1 MFAPQLVVTV
11 LQPTWT
17 SQGTLLDMGGLDFGS
32 VKREQRKEFFYMHLY
47 YAKAD
52 IESLRQALSGA
63 PEDPTM
69 NYYARACIFG
79 HERVVPA
86 LSDHF
91 RPIQPEEIEEAI
103 DIYQKYANSFS
114 REHVLKRPVTYTI
127 TPADPAFDFSNI
139 DRWYERD
146 AGERVGTYVL
156 HRLKVRS

>member
-1 MFAPQLVVTV
+1 
-11 LQPTWT
+11 
-17 SQGTLLDMGGLDFGS
+17 
-32 VKREQRKEFFYMHLY
+32 MHLY

-52 IESLRQALSGA
+52 IESLRKALQGA

-91 RPIQPEEIEEAI
+91 RPIQPQEIEQAI
-103 DIYQKYANSFS
+103 AIYQTYANSFS
-114 REHVLKRPVTYTI
+114 REQVLKRPVTYTI
-127 TPADPAFDFSNI
+127 TPVDPAFDFSNI

-146 AGERVGTYVL
+146 AGEHIGAYTL
-156 HRLKVRS
+156 HRLKLRSPPAE